1 MELVWSGAAPASAT
15 DCDWVSPAKGR
26 FAVLP
31 SNIEAARLAGRLLR
45 GECRFALIVGPGGT
59 GKSHLLE
66 AVAARAGVAAVRAAD
81 LVHAKQPASNGLLVV
96 DDLEAIAGQSKA
108 AIQARI
114 LVERR
119 VRARRP
125 IIAAGAAAGRAPITK
140 FVPFSRVW
148 RVASIEPPSGDER
161 VALLNEMCANLGIAL
176 PPGAARLTSRTVT
189 GDGRTLRGALTRL
202 RVAAREELATASLVN
217 IAGWLFPYAQAS
229 GGYDLRDI
237 VFDAVCLAG
246 GSGSRRLTCTELQSL
261 AAYLLRV
268 HAELPEGAIAEY
280 FGASGGE
287 VFRCVE
293 RVRKRLRTGEKSMTA
308 AARRAMAFI
317 QERLCDR

>member
-1 MELVWSGAAPASAT
+1 MELVWSGAAPASVT
-15 DCDWVSPAKGR
+15 DRDLVSPARGR

-31 SNIEAARLAGRLLR
+31 SNVEATQLAERVLG

-59 GKSHLLE
+59 GKTHLLE
-66 AVAARAGVAAVRAAD
+66 AVAARARVAVLRAGD
-81 LVHAKQPASNGLLVV
+81 LSHAKQSASDGLLVL
-96 DDLEAIAGQSKA
+96 DDVEAISGQSKL

-114 LVERR
+114 LLERR
-119 VRARRP
+119 VRAKRP
-125 IIAAGAAAGRAPITK
+125 VIAAAATGGIPATK
-140 FVPFSRVW
+140 LVPFSRVW
-148 RVASIEPPSGDER
+148 RLASIEPPSGDER
-161 VALLNEMCANLGIAL
+161 VVLLNEMCANLGIAL

-202 RVAAREELATASLVN
+202 RVAAREELASASLVN

-229 GGYDLRDI
+229 GSYDLRDI
-237 VFDAVCLAG
+237 VFDAVCRAG
-246 GSGSRRLTCTELQSL
+246 GSGPRRLTCSELQSL

-280 FGASGGE
+280 FGACGGE

-293 RVRKRLRTGEKSMTA
+293 RVRKRLAVGERAMTA